1 MSRYTGCREE
11 KGRNVFYEIKAN
23 KIKFRRI
30 KINTEIITLKKCK
43 KVTNRENHDRK
54 FQRISLELSAVDKAV
69 IKTNVV
75 LPAGD
80 MSRNAC
86 CNENGENSSKSSK
99 PPC

>member
-1 MSRYTGCREE
+1 M
-11 KGRNVFYEIKAN
+11 
-23 KIKFRRI
+23 
-30 KINTEIITLKKCK
+30 KINTE
-43 KVTNRENHDRK
+43 KVTNRESHDRK

-86 CNENGENSSKSSK
+86 CNENGENSSK